1 MLSVTSQFSIVI
13 QPEKAQNMKKLHYY
27 FMSLLAALLLQVAAM
42 AQQKIGQISG
52 KVISSGKPV
61 EAVTVALLKATD
73 STLAKTAVTDKNGE
87 YNFDK
92 IAEGN
97 YIISISGIGYATTFS
112 NLISVSATN
121 SILIVP
127 AIQLATNAAELAN
140 VAVATKKPF
149 IENKIDKMVVNV
161 DASPTSTGLTAME
174 VLEKSPGVTVDN
186 DGNISVKG
194 KQGVIILMDGKP
206 TYLSGQDLANYLRNL
221 SSNQLESIE
230 IMTQPSAKYDA
241 AGNSGVINIKTK
253 KNKNNGFNGTIS
265 NTAMF
270 ANYYKN
276 ASNLNLNWRKN
287 KVNLFVN
294 YGLSSFIGF
303 NELTIDRQFR
313 KDENTNP
320 HRYLEQTSFAK
331 FRGLPHNFKVGA
343 DYFANKQ
350 TTIGVVVTGLIDNRQ
365 FRSEGN
371 NLIYDSLRNQVQNN
385 VSVSQTKDPWTNLG
399 FNLNF
404 RRVLDKKGSEITA
417 DADYVFYRT
426 KGRQFSDNY
435 LYNANGNLAEDPY
448 LLRGYL
454 PADIDIFTF
463 KADYSKPL
471 AGDAKL
477 EAGIKTSYVATDNDA
492 QYTAWST
499 TQNNWIKDSR
509 SNHFIYKENI
519 NAAYLNIQKQIKKL
533 GIQLGLRSEQTIAKG
548 HQIVN
553 NSKFKRDYTKLFP
566 TAYFNY
572 KANDNNTIVL
582 SYGRRI
588 ERPGYQD
595 LNPFQYILDRYTY
608 REGNPYLQPQFSHN
622 VELSYNYK
630 GQLNISANYT
640 TTSDIINDVL
650 KTIKDG
656 ENFTTFQTKENIAS
670 RRNMGIAINYNKPI
684 KKWWSLNMFGNVFN
698 NDYEGMINN
707 EKVDGNF
714 TSFTFNMNNQ
724 FTFDKGWTAEFSGF
738 YNHTNL
744 MSSVLVI
751 RPMGTFSLGVGKQV
765 LNKKGSI
772 RINIRDP
779 FWLQKFKGTTTM
791 DSFTANIGS
800 RWDNRRLHITF
811 TYKFGKGN
819 AQQQPRKRNSGA
831 QEELNRVNAGGGQG

>member
-1 MLSVTSQFSIVI
+1 
-13 QPEKAQNMKKLHYY
+13 MKKINHYII
-27 FMSLLAALLLQVAAM
+27 LLLTLLLCHAATF

-52 KVISSGKPV
+52 TVITAGKPV
-61 EAVTVALLKATD
+61 EGLTVSLLRSKDSVLTKA
-73 STLAKTAVTDKNGE
+73 AVTDAKGQYSFE
-87 YNFDK
+87 K
-92 IAEGN
+92 IAIGT
-97 YIISISGIGYATTFS
+97 YFIRLSGIGYNTVQSDVVSISAEQSAVTFAT
-112 NLISVSATN
+112 
-121 SILIVP
+121 
-127 AIQLATNAAELAN
+127 LAVEKQSAELAN
-140 VAVATKKPF
+140 VAIVSKKPF

-161 DASPTSTGLTAME
+161 DASPTNTGLTAME

-253 KNKNNGFNGTIS
+253 KNKNNGFNGNIS

-276 ASNLNLNWRKN
+276 ASNININWRKN
-287 KVNLFVN
+287 KVNLFAN
-294 YGLSSFIGF
+294 YGFSSFIGF
-303 NELTIDRQFR
+303 NELTIDRKFR

-320 HRYLEQTSFAK
+320 NRYLEQTSFAK

-343 DYFANKQ
+343 DYFADKQ

-435 LYNANGNLAEDPY
+435 LYNANGSLAEDPY

-471 AGDAKL
+471 PGDAKL
-477 EAGIKTSYVATDNDA
+477 EAGIKASYVETDNDA
-492 QYTAWST
+492 QYTAWSA
-499 TQNNWIKDSR
+499 TQNNWIKDGR

-519 NAAYLNIQKQIKKL
+519 NAAYLNVQKQIKKL

-640 TTSDIINDVL
+640 TTTDIINDVL

-670 RRNMGIAINYNKPI
+670 RRNIGLAINYNKPI

-698 NDYEGMINN
+698 NDYDGMINN

-714 TSFTFNMNNQ
+714 ISFTFNMNNQ
-724 FTFDKGWTAEFSGF
+724 FTFDKGWTAEFSGI

-751 RPMGTFSLGVGKQV
+751 RPMGMFSLGVGKQV

-779 FWLQKFKGTTTM
+779 FWLQKFKGSTTM
-791 DSFTANIGS
+791 DSFVANIGS
-800 RWDNRRLHITF
+800 RWDNRRLNITF
-811 TYKFGKGN
+811 TYRFGKGN